1 MIIPEELID
10 KLNLIGRQLI
20 FLSPVIY
27 IISYMLAY
35 VWTFSTY
42 AYTLVHIN
50 MYNHPSTYAYIL
62 VYIDIYYDPCTYA
75 YKLLLDN

>member
-1 MIIPEELID
+1 MLY
-10 KLNLIGRQLI
+10 N
-20 FLSPVIY
+20 VI
-27 IISYMLAY
+27 YMLAY

-42 AYTLVHIN
+42 AYILVHID
-50 MYNHPSTYAYIL
+50 MYNNPCTYAYIL